1 MWPKPENAG
10 DTFLVKISDG
20 TQDSSAKARL
30 VGYTVSPE
38 SRFILNSAEL
48 KPKTTIRFTGLER

>member
-1 MWPKPENAG
+1 MSPKPENSG

-20 TQDSSAKARL
+20 TQVSDTSRV